1 MLDRQSRGVHKMKIS
16 RSARRAAL
24 VLFSLNLLCMASAL
38 AENPFERGAYL
49 VRGIAACGNCHTPK
63 GPEGDLP
70 GMEMAGMIYRDSEG
84 NVIYELP
91 NITPD
96 VETGVGGWTDG
107 QLVAAIRD
115 GIRPDGSVMQGIM
128 PFELYRD
135 MSDADVRAIVAYI
148 RSVPAVRN
156 EIPRPELGEPAPAE
170 QPVPERTVADVSRDD
185 PVAYGAYLAGPV
197 GHCIECH
204 TPGTHGN
211 IDYASRLGAGGRI
224 FAGPWGESASPNITS
239 AGLSHWTDD
248 EIKTMISKGVRPD
261 GSPMLPPMGYAYYAN
276 ISDEDLD
283 AIVAYLRSL
292 PAK

>member
-1 MLDRQSRGVHKMKIS
+1 MKNLFS
-16 RSARRAAL
+16 TRRA
-24 VLFSLNLLCMASAL
+24 VLIMFGLNFFCVTAAL
-38 AENPFERGAYL
+38 AETPLERGTYL

-84 NVIYELP
+84 NVIYQLP

-96 VETGVGGWTDG
+96 HETGVGGWTDE
-107 QLVAAIRD
+107 QLVAAIRE

-135 MSDADVRAIVAYI
+135 LSDTDARAIVAYI

-156 EIPRPELGEPAPAE
+156 EIPRPEMGERVEASST
-170 QPVPERTVADVSRDD
+170 RTVADVSRDD
-185 PVAYGAYLAGPV
+185 PVTYGAYLAGPV

-211 IDYASRLGAGGRI
+211 IDYANRLGAGGRL
-224 FAGPWGESASPNITS
+224 FAGPWGESVSSNITS
-239 AGLSHWTDD
+239 AGLSHWSD
-248 EIKTMISKGVRPD
+248 EELKTMISEGVRPD
-261 GSPMLPPMGYAYYAN
+261 GSPMLPPMGYAYYAG

-283 AIVAYLRSL
+283 TIVAYLRSL

>member
-1 MLDRQSRGVHKMKIS
+1 MKIFHS
-16 RSARRAAL
+16 ARSAVCIL
-24 VLFSLNLLCMASAL
+24 LGLNLLWVSSAL
-38 AENPFERGAYL
+38 AETSLERGAYL

-63 GPEGDLP
+63 GPDGDLP
-70 GMEMAGMIYRDSEG
+70 GMELAGMIYRDNEG
-84 NVIYELP
+84 NVIYQLP

-96 VETGVGGWTDG
+96 VETGIGGWTDE
-107 QLVAAIRD
+107 QLVVAIRE
-115 GIRPDGSVMQGIM
+115 GVRPDGSVMEGIM
-128 PFELYRD
+128 PFELYRH
-135 MSDADVRAIVAYI
+135 MSDADARAIVAYI

-156 EIPRPELGEPAPAE
+156 EIPRSELGEALSVASGD
-170 QPVPERTVADVSRDD
+170 PELSVASVSRED

-204 TPGTHGN
+204 TPGSHGN
-211 IDYASRLGAGGRI
+211 VDYVGSLGAGGRL
-224 FAGPWGESASPNITS
+224 FAGPWGESVSSNITS

-248 EIKTMISKGVRPD
+248 EIKTMISRGVRPD
-261 GSPMLPPMGYAYYAN
+261 GSPMLPPMGYAYYAE